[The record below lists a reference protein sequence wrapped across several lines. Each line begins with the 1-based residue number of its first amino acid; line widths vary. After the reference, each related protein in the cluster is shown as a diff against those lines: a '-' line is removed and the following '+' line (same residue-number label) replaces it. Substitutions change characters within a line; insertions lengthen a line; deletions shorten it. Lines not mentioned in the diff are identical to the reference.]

1 MKSFIFVN
9 NKNIGDFFM
18 EILKNNKFKLYIVD
32 LIYIIIGTFIMAC
45 SVDFFL
51 LPNQLSTGGF
61 SGIGTIAYYFFNMP
75 VGFTMLLL
83 NVPLFVFAFFKMGKG
98 FFLKS
103 IIGTILFSIF
113 LDFLE
118 NDFFIIQDRFLA
130 CIYGGILSGVGTA
143 FVLKG
148 NGSTGG
154 SDLISYIICLYNKK
168 FKAGDIIIIFDIIM
182 ICINIL
188 FFREIQI
195 GLYSAIAIYLMGKM
209 IDIFFEGINFTKIL
223 FIISDKNE
231 EIAKAIGDIVQRG
244 STGLYAKGMHYQEEK
259 IMLFCIGTR
268 NQIINIKKIVTDID
282 ATAFIVITNARE
294 TFGKGFKKYIN

>member
-118 NDFFIIQDRFLA
+118 NDFLIIQDRFLA

>member
-1 MKSFIFVN
+1 
-9 NKNIGDFFM
+9 
-18 EILKNNKFKLYIVD
+18 
-32 LIYIIIGTFIMAC
+32 MAC

-118 NDFFIIQDRFLA
+118 NDFLIIQDRFLA

-231 EIAKAIGDIVQRG
+231 EMA
-244 STGLYAKGMHYQEEK
+244 H
-259 IMLFCIGTR
+259 
-268 NQIINIKKIVTDID
+268 
-282 ATAFIVITNARE
+282 
-294 TFGKGFKKYIN
+294 